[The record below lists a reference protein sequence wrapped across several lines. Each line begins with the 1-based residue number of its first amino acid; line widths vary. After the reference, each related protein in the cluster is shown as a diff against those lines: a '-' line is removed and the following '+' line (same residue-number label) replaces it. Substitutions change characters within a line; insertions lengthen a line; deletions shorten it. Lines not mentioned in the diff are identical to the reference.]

1 MAFFWVQQ
9 WVALPV
15 VYEGPM
21 GDLPPGS
28 RPQALDSAAAGFARD
43 GNPSLSSTLP
53 PYKSPDNSTPFYSQL
68 SGIPE
73 NQLRPDYRSPTHA
86 TTQFPAG
93 EHAASPLNM
102 ASMAGAL
109 PEYGSMDV
117 VSATQQG
124 SQSVPRSLPGASA
137 SAVVYQLGQNLQ
149 MSGGHVPGSMPNRHQ
164 YGTAYAAAPY
174 QQQNFAQGS
183 QHASYPPFAASQS
196 RMPANTLQMGFQ
208 NYPGPS
214 QYMYYPT
221 PYGHQGQYNPGHPAQ
236 GAQSQAMYERG
247 GNMSG
252 VPMGLSSPQGVDYQ
266 HHDGTF
272 TGARHGPGSLQ
283 SEQAAVGSAFAP
295 SFARMQG
302 NIFKFSPWIE
312 LTR

>member
-15 VYEGPM
+15 IYEGPM

-28 RPQALDSAAAGFARD
+28 RPQALDNAAAGFARD
-43 GNPSLSSTLP
+43 GNPSLSSSTLS

-73 NQLRPDYRSPTHA
+73 NQLRPDYRSSTHT
-86 TTQFPAG
+86 TTQYPTG
-93 EHAASPLNM
+93 DHGTSPLNM
-102 ASMAGAL
+102 ASMTGAL

-124 SQSVPRSLPGASA
+124 SQAVPRSLSGASA

-149 MSGGHVPGSMPNRHQ
+149 MPGQVPGSMPSRHQ
-164 YGTAYAAAPY
+164 YGTTYATGPY
-174 QQQNFAQGS
+174 QQQAFAQGS
-183 QHASYPPFAASQS
+183 QHASYPPFAANQP
-196 RMPANTLQMGFQ
+196 RMPANTMQMGFQ
-208 NYPGPS
+208 NYPGPPH
-214 QYMYYPT
+214 YMYYAG

-247 GNMSG
+247 ANIA
-252 VPMGLSSPQGVDYQ
+252 GLPVGMSSPQSIDYQ
-266 HHDGTF
+266 HHEGAF
-272 TGARHGPGSLQ
+272 TGARLGTGNSH
-283 SEQAAVGSAFAP
+283 SEQGAIGPSFGP
-295 SFARMQG
+295 SFARVQG
-302 NIFKFSPWIE
+302 KTTNFLP
-312 LTR
+312 